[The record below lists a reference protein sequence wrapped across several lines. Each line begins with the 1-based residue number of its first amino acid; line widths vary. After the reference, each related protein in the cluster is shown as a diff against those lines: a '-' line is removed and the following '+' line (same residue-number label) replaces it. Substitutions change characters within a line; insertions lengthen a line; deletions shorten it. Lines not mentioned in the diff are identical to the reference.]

1 MPTLPN
7 PEEVSRIAPK
17 PSGAVANYSTQAVG
31 SGDSSLG
38 DNITT
43 LADAETKKLD
53 ALKADD
59 AETTLMRKELELTAA
74 YKETK
79 GGDVLSPDYH
89 KSSKEQYSTAAQG
102 IQETLSTPAQKA
114 QFNAIAKRRSVAFD
128 AARTGYAVGEADQFE
143 TTQHEARV
151 QVITDTA
158 TSQYANPTAVAAAN
172 AQLNDEVIKWGVK
185 QGMSDPA
192 IAAAYHKKTNGA
204 FYNALIEQ
212 AIANSDTSSA
222 NTLFAAS
229 SRFLSPEQSK
239 SIQNQLKAGNDYEEG
254 KALAIEGQRMLN
266 DGKSMSEVGMYV
278 TSNAKTPGA
287 YSAAQTIFTNFQQDA
302 AKAQAEKE
310 GSVYNLYHQIAD
322 KSGGIAAK
330 NKILRSPEYAKLTE
344 MQRSK
349 AYDYMDADV
358 SQHNAERRADVQFGW
373 AAENHNDAVEARKDA
388 KVAKAE
394 VQKFKTP
401 EVMAKFSQVITDP
414 NLAGMSRN
422 AIHLLAPEIGYTN
435 VQYLLKEQEILNT
448 QVKPLKLDADI
459 LNAAKP
465 PELKKDTKT
474 ANSDAYDGFVK
485 SALLDWQALHP
496 NKQPSVEEQKAIARS
511 ANTEYNVATP
521 WYNKGSFKAYEVPS
535 NEKYATEAEDKRG
548 IIQAAA
554 ARGITLTSAQVEAK
568 YQEYKQSQSRPTH

>member
-7 PEEVSRIAPK
+7 PEELSRVAPK

-31 SGDSSLG
+31 RGDSILG
-38 DNITT
+38 DTITT

-59 AETTLMRKELELTAA
+59 AETALMRKELELTAA

-89 KSSKEQYSTAAQG
+89 KSSKEQHSTAAGG

-128 AARTGYAVGEADQFE
+128 AARTGYAVGEADKFE
-143 TTQHEARV
+143 TTQHEARM
-151 QVITDTA
+151 QVLTDTA
-158 TSQYANPTAVAAAN
+158 ISQYANPTAVVAAN
-172 AQLNDEVIKWGVK
+172 AQLNDEVVKWGIR

-192 IAAAYHKKTNGA
+192 IAAAYHKKVNGA

-239 SIQNQLKAGNDYEEG
+239 SIQNQLKAGNDYSEG
-254 KALAIEGQRMLN
+254 QSLAIDAQKMLGE
-266 DGKSMSEVGMYV
+266 GKSMADVEMYV
-278 TSNAKTPGA
+278 SSNAKTPGA
-287 YSAAQTIFTNFQQDA
+287 YNAAQTIFTNFQQA
-302 AKAQAEKE
+302 NTKAQAEKE
-310 GSVYNLYHQIAD
+310 GSVFEMYHANGSNN
-322 KSGGIAAK
+322 KAK
-330 NKILRSPEYAKLTE
+330 QLVLRSPEYAKLDPA
-344 MQRSK
+344 QRVK
-349 AYDYMDADV
+349 VIDYMEADV
-358 SQHNAERRADVQFGW
+358 AQDKSQARADIQFAW
-373 AAENHNDAVEARKDA
+373 SAEAHVDAVVARKEA

-394 VQKFKTP
+394 AQKFKTP
-401 EVMAKFSQVITDP
+401 KVMAKFYTEVTNPVLKD
-414 NLAGMSRN
+414 MSR
-422 AIHLLAPEIGYTN
+422 AELYAMAPEIGYDN
-435 VQYLLKEQEILNT
+435 VTKLLSEQKTLSE

-511 ANTEYNVATP
+511 ANTEYKVATP
-521 WYNKGSFKAYEVPS
+521 WFSKGTFKAYEVPS

-554 ARGITLTSAQVEAK
+554 ARGITLSPAQVEAK
-568 YQEYKQSQSRPTH
+568 YQEYKQSQSRPTR